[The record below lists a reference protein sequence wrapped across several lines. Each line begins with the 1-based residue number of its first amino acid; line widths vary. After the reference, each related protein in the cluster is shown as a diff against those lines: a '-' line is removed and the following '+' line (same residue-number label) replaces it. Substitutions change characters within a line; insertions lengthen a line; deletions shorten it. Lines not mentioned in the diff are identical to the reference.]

1 TLLRDTTRQLPL
13 DATRPTRALLVVV
26 IAGDPDPYP
35 GADLEDEIR
44 PRVDSL
50 QVVRADT
57 RFASVSAVHIPPPE
71 TYDVAIAALLVR
83 VVDRKGTIRPPED
96 QSSLLNHLF
105 ASGKPVVVVGFGNPY
120 LIERF
125 PNSSTWLAVFG
136 NSDVS
141 QRSAARA
148 LFEIGRAHV

>member
-1 TLLRDTTRQLPL
+1 MSDRGVTLLRDTTRQLPL
-13 DATRPTRALLVVV
+13 DATRPTRALLVV

-57 RFASVSAVHIPPPE
+57 RFARVSAVHIPPPE
-71 TYDVAIAALLVR
+71 PYDVAIAALFVR
-83 VVDRKGTIRPPED
+83 VVDRTGTIGLAED
-96 QSSLLNHLF
+96 EGALLNQLF
-105 ASGKPVVVVGFGNPY
+105 ASAKPGVAVGFVHPY

-125 PNSSTWLAVFG
+125 PDSSTWRDIFG
-136 NSDVS
+136 SC
-141 QRSAARA
+141 A
-148 LFEIGRAHV
+148 